1 MCIRDR
7 RDTRQKV
14 CFLISIKVRK
24 VFPKDKILP
33 SGKTNV
39 PFQEGGS
46 AILTDRTE
54 VIDKNLFIQNTSSS
68 IKERKI
74 RPVRIE
80 KPFFCPQIFFRLSFR
95 FRAIKCF
102 TCFQQ
107 PEEYSNQSS
116 IRFVIFS
123 YLTISLFICSCF
135 SIIKFISIN
144 NFSLKI
150 AFFLPICYNILDT

>member
-1 MCIRDR
+1 MFPSRFLTFLSPSGKLYKGIQ

-116 IRFVIFS
+116 IRFVQLHTVFS
-123 YLTISLFICSCF
+123 PPLLLQFF
-135 SIIKFISIN
+135 ARV
-144 NFSLKI
+144 LK
-150 AFFLPICYNILDT
+150 